1 MTNFLNS
8 TAPRLLAHYSVFPIL
23 VVLFAVLF
31 APVQTAYAHQPFFED
46 PDTTQTK
53 PLSINDPTIS
63 TALCATIDSLTD
75 IDYYIFDGTEG
86 ADILVGMTIPQI
98 EGQLNFAPTVAVIGP
113 GLPAGILP
121 AVITTDS
128 ERPNGS
134 ILLTPTDPESFFEPF
149 SRTSYWRRQ
158 QKYVKIPKTSQ
169 YTIAV
174 WSESDVRTGKY
185 VLVVGDREIRGGD
198 PDFSSKLKTYW
209 TPMQNQPQLTDLPV
223 WERLVFWIKRMLR
236 S

>member
-1 MTNFLNS
+1 MTNFLNRTIS
-8 TAPRLLAHYSVFPIL
+8 RALIHCAIFAITLTLLGALL
-23 VVLFAVLF
+23 V
-31 APVQTAYAHQPFFED
+31 PTQTASAHQPFFED
-46 PDTTQTK
+46 PDTTQTN
-53 PLSINDPTIS
+53 PLSITDPTIS
-63 TALCATIDSLTD
+63 TALYATIDSLTD
-75 IDYYIFDGTEG
+75 IDYYIFDGTKG
-86 ADILVGMTIPQI
+86 TNILVGITIPQI
-98 EGQLNFAPTVAVIGP
+98 DGQLDFAPTVAVIGP
-113 GLPAGILP
+113 GLPAGVLP

-158 QKYVKIPKTSQ
+158 RQYVTIPKTTQ

-198 PDFSSKLKTYW
+198 PDFSSKLQEYW
-209 TPMQNQPQLTDLPV
+209 TPMKDQPHLTDLPV

>member
-1 MTNFLNS
+1 MIKPALHSSINL
-8 TAPRLLAHYSVFPIL
+8 YVFA
-23 VVLFAVLF
+23 AVLTLAVLMLTPV
-31 APVQTAYAHQPFFED
+31 APAHAHQPFFED
-46 PDTTQTK
+46 PDSTQTN
-53 PLSINDPTIS
+53 PLAIEDPTIS
-63 TALCATIDSLTD
+63 TALYATIDTLTD
-75 IDYYIFDGTEG
+75 IDYYIFDAIEG
-86 ADILVGMTIPQI
+86 LDVLVGITIPQI

-134 ILLTPTDPESFFEPF
+134 IILTPTQPESFFEPF

-158 QKYVKIPKTSQ
+158 RQYVTLPKSSQ

-174 WSESDVRTGKY
+174 WSESDTRTGKY

-198 PDFSSKLKTYW
+198 PDFSAKLKAYW
-209 TPMQNQPQLTDLPV
+209 TPIQNQPTIKDLPV
-223 WERLVFWIKRMLR
+223 WERLVFWLRKML
-236 S
+236 SN